1 MSELDGTQKAVTEA
15 EANAERRDSARIPL
29 NLLVREP
36 ALGGSYEARDGN
48 LSIGGVLYWALHPP
62 VGGRVEIR
70 FFVPAFS
77 REIRAVGEV
86 LRVSR
91 EGDRFGTHVR
101 FVEIPLDAEMTLARW
116 FQLEQ
121 GQG

>member
-1 MSELDGTQKAVTEA
+1 MSELDQKRSPALDA
-15 EANAERRDSARIPL
+15 DPNAERRDSRRIPL

-36 ALGGSYEARDGN
+36 ALGGSFEVREGN

-77 REIRAVGEV
+77 RENPGGR
-86 LRVSR
+86 
-91 EGDRFGTHVR
+91 
-101 FVEIPLDAEMTLARW
+101 
-116 FQLEQ
+116 
-121 GQG
+121 

>member
-1 MSELDGTQKAVTEA
+1 MSQQEATRTPAVA
-15 EANAERRDSARIPL
+15 PADPNADRRDSRRIPVR
-29 NLLVREP
+29 LLVREP
-36 ALGGSYEARDGN
+36 ALGGSFEEREGN

-62 VGGRVEIR
+62 VGGRVEVR
-70 FFVPAFS
+70 FFIPSFK
-77 REIRAVGEV
+77 REVQAVGEV

-101 FVEIPLDAEMTLARW
+101 FVEIPLDAEMTLARA

-121 GQG
+121 G

>member
-1 MSELDGTQKAVTEA
+1 MSQQEA
-15 EANAERRDSARIPL
+15 TRSPATTPADPNADRRDSRRIPVR
-29 NLLVREP
+29 LLVREP
-36 ALGGSYEARDGN
+36 ALGGSFEEREGN

-70 FFVPAFS
+70 FFIPAFK
-77 REIRAVGEV
+77 REVQAVGEV

-101 FVEIPLDAEMTLARW
+101 FVEIPLDAEMTLARA

-121 GQG
+121 G

>member
-1 MSELDGTQKAVTEA
+1 MTERQEKTTQAA
-15 EANAERRDSARIPL
+15 PDADPNAERRDSARIPMRF
-29 NLLVREP
+29 LVREP
-36 ALGGSYEARDGN
+36 ALGGSFEEREGN

-70 FFVPAFS
+70 FFIPSFK
-77 REIRAVGEV
+77 REVSAVGEV

-101 FVEIPLDAEMTLARW
+101 FVEIPLDAEMTLARS
-116 FQLEQ
+116 FQMEQ
-121 GQG
+121 K